1 MIPSHHVRVEILK
14 LLPEVTVALDVGQE
28 VSHIETPGN
37 LVDVNRLP
45 VR

>member
-14 LLPEVTVALDVGQE
+14 LLPEVTVALDVGRQ

-37 LVDVNRLP
+37 LMDVNRLP
-45 VR
+45 ER